1 MGRCWSM
8 KSSTDSS
15 RSSSSLKIEWYSFRR
30 LFVAYDKGKE
40 YLSSIFSR
48 IDQQVDLWQ
57 KRRAIILDQQSSAAS
72 MDFLLSKTQR
82 INELTIEAVQSN
94 EKLNWIGHLH
104 LRNIDFILAIQIFV
118 VWIFWSSKLF
128 ALIQKYPQ
136 KHIRSPHRFPRVP
149 SQQPSLRLQPIR
161 FDHSRVHHSLR
172 HLTART
178 IHSKPRCTPT
188 VR

>member
-1 MGRCWSM
+1 MERCSSM
-8 KSSTDSS
+8 KSSTDNS
-15 RSSSSLKIEWYSFRR
+15 RSLSSLKIEWDSFRR

-57 KRRAIILDQQSSAAS
+57 KRRAIILDQQSSSAS

-94 EKLNWIGHLH
+94 EKLNWIGHSH
-104 LRNIDFILAIQIFV
+104 LRNIDSILAIQIFV
-118 VWIFWSSKLF
+118 VWIFWLSKLF

-149 SQQPSLRLQPIR
+149 SQLPSLWLQPIR
-161 FDHSRVHHSLR
+161 FDHSLVHR
-172 HLTART
+172 FRQHLTAR
-178 IHSKPRCTPT
+178 IIQSKHRCTLT
-188 VR
+188 AL